1 MKQFLSIIVILLTLL
16 LPTVSWGS
24 VQNKGLI
31 CFVDDEMVG
40 YWFISNKTFE
50 KSIIIRISDNF
61 VIKTEEKKIYV
72 IDENQ
77 ILLEGF
83 VSEMLFTV
91 NRKTLKV
98 SDWRDD
104 IVGFCDVYSDKE
116 KHFDKMVDIKRQK
129 QRSYNNLSKD
139 NKI

>member
-1 MKQFLSIIVILLTLL
+1 MRTIPFTIGVLIIILTSS
-16 LPTVSWGS
+16 VSWGS
-24 VQNKGLI
+24 VRNKGLL

-40 YWFISNKTFE
+40 YWFISNQTYE

-61 VIKTEEKKIYV
+61 VIKGEEKEIQT
-72 IDENQ
+72 IDENE
-77 ILLEGF
+77 IFLEG
-83 VSEMLFTV
+83 LGV

-98 SDWRDD
+98 TEWRNGGVK

-129 QRSYNNLSKD
+129 QRSYDNRSKE

>member
-1 MKQFLSIIVILLTLL
+1 MRTIPFTIGVLIIILTSS
-16 LPTVSWGS
+16 VGWGS
-24 VQNKGLI
+24 IRNKGLL

-40 YWFISNKTFE
+40 YWFISNQTYE

-61 VIKTEEKKIYV
+61 VIKGEEKEIQT
-72 IDENQ
+72 IDENE
-77 ILLEGF
+77 IFLEG
-83 VSEMLFTV
+83 LGV

-98 SDWRDD
+98 TEWRNGGVK

-129 QRSYNNLSKD
+129 QRSYDNRSKE